1 MDVNLRKALFEVMRE
16 VKEITENKKLP
27 NVKKNPK
34 KCEKFEYEK
43 FLLK

>member
-34 KCEKFEYEK
+34 KCEKCEYEK
-43 FLLK
+43 FCLK